1 MSDRRQFLSSLLLEQ
16 EHEKHLRRAIALRAN
31 NPRAPYAAV
40 PVDAAKNEIVAEG
53 WNKSPQNPLLHGGN
67 GYHQSRRRTAA
78 GDRLGGTRAVH
89 DRRTVSAEPCP
100 PNRVRRTVSDVHG
113 RGFVGGDSD
122 DRLWFFDSVLDRLR
136 RQPGFRRQPDRYP
149 CHGSGAADR
158 FPQGNGARRSSGR
171 RVQRAVS
178 GGHRTLGAPKLRN
191 EANGASCLRVSL
203 R

>member
-89 DRRTVSAEPCP
+89 DRRTVSAEPYPMCM
-100 PNRVRRTVSDVHG
+100 DAA
-113 RGFVGGDSD
+113 
-122 DRLWFFDSVLDRLR
+122 LWAGIPTIV
-136 RQPGFRRQPDRYP
+136 Y
-149 CHGSGAADR
+149 GSSIPLLTA
-158 FPQGNGARRSSGR
+158 
-171 RVQRAVS
+171 
-178 GGHRTLGAPKLRN
+178 
-191 EANGASCLRVSL
+191 
-203 R
+203 